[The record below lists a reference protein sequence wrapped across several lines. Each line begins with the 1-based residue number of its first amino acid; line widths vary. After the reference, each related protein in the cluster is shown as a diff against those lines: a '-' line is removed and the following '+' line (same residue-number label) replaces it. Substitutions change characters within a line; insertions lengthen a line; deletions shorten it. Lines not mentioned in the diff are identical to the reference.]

1 MPGTL
6 GFDMSTASARLRR
19 LTMTELRALA
29 ALKSAGNLS
38 AAARALDVTQP
49 TLSQHLRAIEDK
61 LELRLFDRHRRGV
74 DPTPAGTAMLRLASA
89 MQLDFVRAAEELSI
103 AARADTRPIRI
114 GSMPITSGGL
124 LAVTLGQFAS
134 IEANQVPS
142 VVVEGPR
149 EVLLEH
155 LRHNRIDLFVGRLP
169 GEAECEGFE
178 RELLFLDTALVIG
191 SARHALAERKKVALS
206 SLDRYRWVLPSEET
220 TFFKQIEQTLRNAGH
235 AMPAGTVQSYSMHA
249 IPAIVACSELLGF
262 LPRSLFAAGTMTHTL
277 RRINVDL
284 QWVPAPV
291 GVLVRSEVSAD
302 ERLVPLLRTLR
313 AVAASAR
320 VSGAVS

>member
-1 MPGTL
+1 MQ
-6 GFDMSTASARLRR
+6 TAATRLRR

-29 ALKSAGNLS
+29 AVKASGNLS
-38 AAARALDVTQP
+38 SAAHALDVTQP

-61 LELRLFDRHRRGV
+61 LELRLFDRHRRGI
-74 DPTPAGTAMLRLASA
+74 DPTPAGAAMLRLAAA
-89 MQLDFVRAAEELSI
+89 MQFDLARAAEELSI
-103 AARADTRPIRI
+103 AAQTDTRPIRV

-124 LAVTLGQFAS
+124 LAVTLGQFA
-134 IEANQVPS
+134 AKQAHQTLC

-155 LRHNRIDLFVGRLP
+155 LRHGRIDLFVGRLP
-169 GEAECEGFE
+169 EEGECPGFE
-178 RELLFLDTALVIG
+178 RELLFLDTAVVIG
-191 SARHALAERKKVALS
+191 SARHALADREKVTLP
-206 SLDRYRWVLPSEET
+206 SLARYRWVLPAEET
-220 TFFKQIEQTLRNAGH
+220 TFFKQIDQTLRNAGH
-235 AMPAGTVQSYSMHA
+235 ALPTGSIQSYSMHA
-249 IPAIVACSELLGF
+249 IPAIVACSDLLGF

-291 GVLVRSEVSAD
+291 GMLLRGESSED

-313 AVAASAR
+313 SVAASAR
-320 VSGAVS
+320 VAGPI